1 MKSRT
6 PIDPGRTIDWGRTSA
21 DYARHRPGPPDSF
34 FRRLAE
40 LGVGLPGQR
49 ILDLGTGTGALARRF
64 AGQGAIV
71 AGIDISTGQIAA
83 ARRLAE
89 EQGLAVDFR
98 VAPAEAP
105 PFAPASFDLATANQC
120 WLYFDAERT
129 VAALC
134 RVLVPRGRLAVGHFN
149 CLPAEDRIGRESER
163 LVLAHNPAWT
173 GGGWD
178 GSYEDRAGWAEGR
191 VEPEGGFVYD
201 EAIPYTAEGW
211 RGRMRACRG
220 VAATLEPDQVAR
232 FDAELAALLARTAG
246 ERFTVL
252 HRIEARL
259 YRLPG

>member
-1 MKSRT
+1 MNSRM

-21 DYARHRPGPPDSF
+21 DYARYRPGPPDSY

-40 LGVGLPGQR
+40 LGVGLPGQH
-49 ILDLGTGTGALARRF
+49 ILDLGTGTGVLARRF
-64 AGQGAIV
+64 AKAGAV
-71 AGIDISTGQIAA
+71 AAGIDIAPEQIAA

-129 VAALC
+129 VAALR
-134 RVLVPRGRLAVGHFN
+134 RVLVPRGRLVVGHFN
-149 CLPAEDRIGRESER
+149 WLPREDPIARASEG

-173 GGGWD
+173 GGDWD

-191 VEPEGGFVYD
+191 VEVEGGFVYD
-201 EAIPYTAEGW
+201 EAIPVTAEVW

-220 VAATLEPDQVAR
+220 VAATLEPDEVAR
-232 FDAELAALLARTAG
+232 FDAELAALLARMAG
-246 ERFTVL
+246 ERFAVL